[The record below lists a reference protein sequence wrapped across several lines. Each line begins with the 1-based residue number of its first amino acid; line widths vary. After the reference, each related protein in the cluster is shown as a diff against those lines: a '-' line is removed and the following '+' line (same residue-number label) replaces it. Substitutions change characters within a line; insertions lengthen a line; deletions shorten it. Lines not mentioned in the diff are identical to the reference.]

1 MINNHNSKLVSVIIP
16 AFNEES
22 TIADV
27 ITSCRICKWV
37 SEVIVVDDDSSD
49 HTNEIA
55 SKAGAIVCI
64 LPENRGKAAALL
76 VGARQAKNE
85 LLLLLDADLIGLQPR
100 HVEAMIYPVMT
111 LPAVSTV
118 GLFTKGRFRTDL
130 AHWLTPFLSGQRCLE
145 RDFFLSLEN
154 CSNVRYGIEIVI
166 TKALR
171 KQKIT
176 LNKVPLDGVTHRM
189 KEEKRGHEN
198 GWHKRMEMYRD
209 IVQELF
215 RGSKKI

>member
-1 MINNHNSKLVSVIIP
+1 MTTNLNSKLVSVIIP

-22 TIADV
+22 TVADV
-27 ITSCRICKWV
+27 ITSCRQSKWV
-37 SEVIVVDDDSSD
+37 AEVILVDDGSTD
-49 HTNEIA
+49 HTNETA
-55 SKAGAIVCI
+55 SKAGATVCI

-76 VGARQAKNE
+76 IGARQAKND

-100 HVEAMIYPVMT
+100 HVQTLIDPVIT

-130 AHWLTPFLSGQRCLE
+130 AHWLTPFLSGQRCLK
-145 RDFFLSLEN
+145 RDFLLSLEGR
-154 CSNVRYGIEIVI
+154 SDVRYGIEIVI

-176 LNKVPLDGVTHRM
+176 LLKVPLDHVTHRM
-189 KEEKRGHEN
+189 KEEKSGHES
-198 GWHKRMEMYRD
+198 GWRKRMEMYRD

-215 RGSKKI
+215 R